1 VIPTIDCA
9 SGQCGS
15 IADGLRKG
23 GSVERPTMFIVT
35 FLIIVLLLVV
45 LGIVPTWPHGAD
57 WGYLPSG
64 ALGVLLVV
72 LVALM
77 VTRRA

>member
-1 VIPTIDCA
+1 
-9 SGQCGS
+9 
-15 IADGLRKG
+15 
-23 GSVERPTMFIVT
+23 MFIVT

-45 LGIVPTWPHGAD
+45 LGIVTTWPHGAD